1 MKTLVLFV
9 FTTFFIISFVDCHTT
24 TMATTPAST
33 PGYGIN
39 WATVLCFKIST
50 PCDLAG
56 RYGCAKFCDQWD
68 YFFDRCEPGK
78 CCCHR

>member
-33 PGYGIN
+33 PGNNLFLYYIFN
-39 WATVLCFKIST
+39 Y
-50 PCDLAG
+50 
-56 RYGCAKFCDQWD
+56 RYNFIL
-68 YFFDRCEPGK
+68 FD
-78 CCCHR
+78 